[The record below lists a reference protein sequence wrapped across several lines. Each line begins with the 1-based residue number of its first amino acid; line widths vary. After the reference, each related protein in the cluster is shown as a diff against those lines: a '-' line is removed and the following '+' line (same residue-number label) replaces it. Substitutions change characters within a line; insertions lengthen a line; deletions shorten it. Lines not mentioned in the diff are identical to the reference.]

1 MKVVFLLLVV
11 GIQVVVCRIKPSD
24 IVKEANR
31 HINTTKWSVASNYGT
46 GKGTNK
52 CNQFVY
58 DVLKKVGTDP
68 PKRRWF
74 IYSPIGAGE
83 WGNPNSSYL
92 KKKKCWENCK
102 GSWRSGDVI
111 SDSVHVAIITDN
123 KRTTS
128 ARHDKVVQNDWGFR
142 SKGTGAKSSIKA
154 CWRYKYSC

>member
-1 MKVVFLLLVV
+1 MYWFSLR
-11 GIQVVVCRIKPSD
+11 GRFCF
-24 IVKEANR
+24 
-31 HINTTKWSVASNYGT
+31 
-46 GKGTNK
+46 
-52 CNQFVY
+52 C
-58 DVLKKVGTDP
+58 
-68 PKRRWF
+68 RRWF

-123 KRTTS
+123 KLTTS

-154 CWRYKYSC
+154 CWRYKYSCWTCPLSYTKNMWNFVFYYSFESNFI